1 MSLFFVPYPSNLI
14 FFIFSIYR
22 HINMI
27 IMNKGQQNE
36 LILNI
41 NNNSRTDFSGYTLT
55 FTHILSQEEKS
66 YVIPTSNPQ
75 LFAENI
81 RYCEIILNLQNDD
94 LNYEGQYQLRIYGN
108 GTSLVY
114 TGMVRLNGT
123 TEQGN
128 DFVTYQS
135 PDEDNSNYIYIQD

>member
-1 MSLFFVPYPSNLI
+1 
-14 FFIFSIYR
+14 
-22 HINMI
+22 MI

-36 LILNI
+36 LVLNI

-66 YVIPTSNPQ
+66 YVIPTNDPQ
-75 LFAENI
+75 LFGENI

-94 LNYEGQYQLRIYGN
+94 LNYEGQYQLKIYGN

-135 PDEDNSNYIYIQD
+135 PDENNSNYIYIQD

>member
-1 MSLFFVPYPSNLI
+1 
-14 FFIFSIYR
+14 
-22 HINMI
+22 MI

-66 YVIPTSNPQ
+66 YVIPTNDPQ
-75 LFAENI
+75 LFGENI

-94 LNYEGQYQLRIYGN
+94 LNYEGQYQLKIYGN

>member
-1 MSLFFVPYPSNLI
+1 
-14 FFIFSIYR
+14 
-22 HINMI
+22 MI

-66 YVIPTSNPQ
+66 YVIPTNDPQ
-75 LFAENI
+75 LFGENI

-94 LNYEGQYQLRIYGN
+94 LNYEGQYQLKIYGN
-108 GTSLVY
+108 GSSLVY

>member
-1 MSLFFVPYPSNLI
+1 
-14 FFIFSIYR
+14 
-22 HINMI
+22 MI

-66 YVIPTSNPQ
+66 YVIPTNDPQ
-75 LFAENI
+75 LFGENI

-128 DFVTYQS
+128 TFVTYQS